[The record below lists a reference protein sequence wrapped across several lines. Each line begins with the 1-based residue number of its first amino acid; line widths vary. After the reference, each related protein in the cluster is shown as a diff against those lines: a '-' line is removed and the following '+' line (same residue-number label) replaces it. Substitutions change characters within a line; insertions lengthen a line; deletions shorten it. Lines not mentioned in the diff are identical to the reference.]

1 MYIDIFLV
9 VLLLWAVFNG
19 WRNGFIKELLNTGG
33 VLSGLLLS
41 LGCYALLGKYLA
53 VDGTKVN
60 MVLSII
66 AFFILCIFLPIAL
79 GFVANRF
86 NHLLCHLKLG
96 LPNSLLGAAVSVVKF
111 LFVISFAFNI
121 MENLNIMNPER
132 TVASRP
138 YEPVR
143 SFLGFVRDESAK
155 RLHSQSD
162 SSADSVKTKSDTTY
176 VFFNHDDV
184 EAKAKNSG
192 KLSD

>member
-19 WRNGFIKELLNTGG
+19 WRGGFVKELLNTGG
-33 VLSGLLLS
+33 VLIGLLLS

-53 VDGTKVN
+53 VDGTRVN

-86 NHLLCHLKLG
+86 NDLLRHMKLG

-132 TVASRP
+132 TAASRL
-138 YEPVR
+138 YEPAR
-143 SFLGFVRDESAK
+143 GFLDFVRDESAI
-155 RLHSQSD
+155 RFHRQSD
-162 SSADSVKTKSDTTY
+162 SSADSVKTQSDTTY
-176 VFFNHDDV
+176 VFFNRNDV
-184 EAKAKNSG
+184 EAKSNKSG
-192 KLSD
+192 KLPE

>member
-66 AFFILCIFLPIAL
+66 AFFILWVSWPI
-79 GFVANRF
+79 
-86 NHLLCHLKLG
+86 
-96 LPNSLLGAAVSVVKF
+96 VS
-111 LFVISFAFNI
+111 
-121 MENLNIMNPER
+121 
-132 TVASRP
+132 
-138 YEPVR
+138 
-143 SFLGFVRDESAK
+143 
-155 RLHSQSD
+155 
-162 SSADSVKTKSDTTY
+162 TT
-176 VFFNHDDV
+176 FC
-184 EAKAKNSG
+184 AI
-192 KLSD
+192 

>member
-66 AFFILCIFLPIAL
+66 AFSFPSPWDLWPT
-79 GFVANRF
+79 
-86 NHLLCHLKLG
+86 
-96 LPNSLLGAAVSVVKF
+96 VS
-111 LFVISFAFNI
+111 
-121 MENLNIMNPER
+121 
-132 TVASRP
+132 
-138 YEPVR
+138 
-143 SFLGFVRDESAK
+143 
-155 RLHSQSD
+155 
-162 SSADSVKTKSDTTY
+162 TT
-176 VFFNHDDV
+176 FC
-184 EAKAKNSG
+184 AI
-192 KLSD
+192 

>member
-1 MYIDIFLV
+1 
-9 VLLLWAVFNG
+9 
-19 WRNGFIKELLNTGG
+19 
-33 VLSGLLLS
+33 
-41 LGCYALLGKYLA
+41 
-53 VDGTKVN
+53 
-60 MVLSII
+60 
-66 AFFILCIFLPIAL
+66 
-79 GFVANRF
+79 
-86 NHLLCHLKLG
+86 
-96 LPNSLLGAAVSVVKF
+96 
-111 LFVISFAFNI
+111 

-132 TVASRP
+132 TVASRL

-184 EAKAKNSG
+184 KAKAKNSG